1 MTPFR
6 HQARRAILSLVT
18 GAVSLSMLA
27 CSLLGNVPGVTAP
40 TGTVPAIGS
49 APGTARDIQNGE
61 SATGRLTAQSTEIY
75 SVKVAA
81 GEALRLDID
90 VDGKPEDLIVG
101 ITDST
106 GKAIATQSTSAG
118 KRVTIVTGP
127 LDAGDYTITL
137 TNAGSSET
145 PYTLAVTTGD
155 PAIIEGLAP
164 GSDPTPAGSE
174 AGSATPVAGG
184 DGTGPGTGQTAC
196 DHPYFPMRTG
206 ASWTYDFVSSEFSG
220 SYTMVIDSVTGDTE
234 SAQAT
239 MTMTFAEMVITY
251 NWTCTRA
258 SGLQSLDYAMG
269 SFGGGM
275 TASNVTGDGSFLL
288 PADQLVTNA
297 TWTYNSSGEV
307 VVEAGG
313 TSMSGSNTSSTTNTV
328 AGVGGTMDYQGA
340 PLDDILTVLA
350 EQVSTISMGGIE
362 TPAINT
368 TSTLQFARGIGLIS
382 SATVGDGENSSS
394 TLTSYSIP

>member
-1 MTPFR
+1 
-6 HQARRAILSLVT
+6 
-18 GAVSLSMLA
+18 
-27 CSLLGNVPGVTAP
+27 
-40 TGTVPAIGS
+40 
-49 APGTARDIQNGE
+49 
-61 SATGRLTAQSTEIY
+61 
-75 SVKVAA
+75 
-81 GEALRLDID
+81 
-90 VDGKPEDLIVG
+90 
-101 ITDST
+101 
-106 GKAIATQSTSAG
+106 
-118 KRVTIVTGP
+118 
-127 LDAGDYTITL
+127 
-137 TNAGSSET
+137 
-145 PYTLAVTTGD
+145 
-155 PAIIEGLAP
+155 
-164 GSDPTPAGSE
+164 
-174 AGSATPVAGG
+174 
-184 DGTGPGTGQTAC
+184 
-196 DHPYFPMRTG
+196 
-206 ASWTYDFVSSEFSG
+206 
-220 SYTMVIDSVTGDTE
+220 MVIDSLTGDTE

-258 SGLQSLDYAMG
+258 GGLQSLDYAMG

-275 TASNVTGDGSFLL
+275 TASNITGDGSFLL

-340 PLDDILTVLA
+340 PLNDILTVLA
-350 EQVSTISMGGIE
+350 EQVSTISLGGIE